1 MAGVAAEIEL
11 QGMDEV
17 QRRLGRLSAFDRG
30 ETMFALGELLAS
42 SVKERIDTEKASP
55 EGEDWLPWTER
66 YDETRSHAKHSLLIE
81 EGGLQES
88 IQSLSTSDEVRVGSN
103 LIYAATHQFG
113 DEERGIPARP
123 YLGLSDEDRE
133 DVADLILGDLEDA
146 VR

>member
-1 MAGVAAEIEL
+1 MAGVTAEIEL
-11 QGMDEV
+11 QGMAEV
-17 QRRLGRLSAFDRG
+17 QRRLAGLSAFDRG
-30 ETMFALGELLAS
+30 ESMFALGELLAS
-42 SVKERIDTEKASP
+42 STKERIDTEKASP
-55 EGEDWLPWTER
+55 AGEDWVPWSER
-66 YDETRSHAKHSLLIE
+66 HAATRKKSHSLLIE

-133 DVADLILGDLEDA
+133 DISDLILGDLSDA
-146 VR
+146 VS

>member
-1 MAGVAAEIEL
+1 MAGVTAEIEL

-17 QRRLGRLSAFDRG
+17 QRRLGGLSAFDRG
-30 ETMFALGELLAS
+30 EAMFSVGELLAS
-42 SVKERIDTEKASP
+42 STKERIDTEKASP
-55 EGEDWLPWTER
+55 EGEAWLPWTER
-66 YDETRSHAKHSLLIE
+66 YDETRNHAKHSLLIE

-123 YLGLSDEDRE
+123 YLGLSDVDRE
-133 DVADLILGDLEDA
+133 DISDLILGDLEDA